1 MMSAEMTVV
10 SAHTH
15 TVGIGA
21 LVVAEAPD
29 KLRTVLGSCVGI
41 ALYDRRRHLAGLA
54 HAILP
59 EGDSESAELGKFA
72 DQAVDNL
79 IVQLASMGASKTRLQ
94 AKLVGGAAIFGAENQ
109 KNGLGD
115 RNVQIAR
122 DRLAQHGIPILAE
135 AVGGTKG
142 RKLFV
147 DPDSGEAIVEI
158 IGQQREV
165 I

>member
-1 MMSAEMTVV
+1 MGTETLVV
-10 SAHTH
+10 SARVQS
-15 TVGIGA
+15 VGIGA
-21 LVVAEAPD
+21 IGVAEAPD

-59 EGDSESAELGKFA
+59 EGESECAELGKFA

-79 IVQLASMGASKTRLQ
+79 IVQLASKGASRTRLV
-94 AKLVGGAAIFGAENQ
+94 AKLVGGAAMFGAQNN
-109 KNGLGD
+109 NGLGD
-115 RNVQIAR
+115 RNVEVAR
-122 DRLAQHGIPILAE
+122 DRLTQHGIPILAE

-142 RKLFV
+142 RKFFV

-158 IGQQREV
+158 IGQKREV

>member
-1 MMSAEMTVV
+1 MMGSETTAV
-10 SAHTH
+10 SAWTH
-15 TVGIGA
+15 NVGIGA

-41 ALYDRRRHLAGLA
+41 ALYDRRRRLAGLA
-54 HAILP
+54 HVILP
-59 EGDSESAELGKFA
+59 EGNSESAELGKFA

-79 IVQLASMGASKTRLQ
+79 IVQLAAMGASKTRLQ
-94 AKLVGGAAIFGAENQ
+94 AKLVGGAAMFGAENN
-109 KNGLGD
+109 NGLGD
-115 RNVQIAR
+115 RNVEVAR
-122 DRLAQHGIPILAE
+122 NRLAQHGIPVLAE

-147 DPDSGEAIVEI
+147 DPDSGEAMVEI
-158 IGQQREV
+158 IGQKREV

>member
-1 MMSAEMTVV
+1 MMSAETTAV
-10 SAHTH
+10 SACVHN
-15 TVGIGA
+15 VSIGG

-41 ALYDRRRHLAGLA
+41 ALYDRQRHLAGLA

-59 EGDSESAELGKFA
+59 EGDNESAELGKFA

-79 IVQLASMGASKTRLQ
+79 IVQLASMGASKARLE
-94 AKLVGGAAIFGAENQ
+94 AKLVGGAAMFGAESN
-109 KNGLGD
+109 NGLGD
-115 RNVQIAR
+115 RNIKTAR
-122 DRLAQHGIPILAE
+122 DRLTQHGIPVLAE

-142 RKLFV
+142 RKLCV